1 MSGRIETINSHKEE
15 SANKYSKN
23 ETFSIKRSGVDI
35 GEDIDISSS
44 SGKSLT
50 KIVSR
55 SASTPNI
62 SISTSY
68 EVIGG

>member
-1 MSGRIETINSHKEE
+1 MSGRIETIGSHREE
-15 SANKYSKN
+15 STNKYSKN
-23 ETFSIKRSGVDI
+23 ETFGIKRSGVDI